1 MPFAP
6 VINLGTLNGV
16 DGFRLNGVGLGDR
29 SGASVASAGD
39 VNGDGFDDLI
49 VGAQG
54 ANNSSGSSYVVFGKA
69 GGFTSTIEL
78 SSLNGTT
85 GFRLRG
91 VAMDDQSGFSAAS
104 AGDVNGDGFD
114 DLIVGAVSADPG
126 GNTSAG
132 SSYVVF
138 GKAGGFASSLALSSL
153 NGTTGFRLDGVAEY
167 DQSGTVASAGDV
179 NGDGFDDLIVGAGG
193 AGPGGRAG
201 AGSSYVVF
209 GKAGGFASTLALSAL
224 NGTNGFRLDGVTA
237 WDLSGY
243 SVASAGDVNGD
254 GFDDLIVGA
263 RQADPGGNNAAGSSY
278 VVFGKA
284 GGFTSTIALSSL
296 NGTTGFRLDGAAAN
310 DSSGWSVAS
319 AGDVN
324 GDGFDDLIVGAIS
337 ADPGGRAGA
346 GSSYVVFGKAGG
358 FASTLALS
366 SLNGTTGFRLDGV
379 AGMDGSG
386 YSVASAGDFNGD
398 GFDDLIVGAAGA
410 DPGGNASAGSSY
422 VVFGKAG
429 GFASTLALS
438 SLNGTNGFRLDGVA
452 LGDQSGSSVASAGD
466 VNGDGFDDLIVGA
479 NQADPDDNDA
489 AGSSYVVFGRAT
501 AQNENPFT
509 NGNDVINLN
518 TLLASGT
525 YYLPDVSNALD
536 GNDTVTLS
544 NTVNVGVAF
553 NGGIGNDTI
562 TGGTGND
569 VIDGGAGADSIN
581 GGAGTADIV
590 SFSSLGLGIYV
601 DLVNGFAQDEGGL
614 YDRLTGIEGAYGTDA
629 LRSGLLSDVLLGDGN
644 ANIFFGFGGQDYI
657 IGNGG
662 ADTIDVGSGANN
674 IALGGTGNDTIIG
687 GADVDF
693 LYGNDG
699 SDSLTGGGGND
710 WLFGGDFAG
719 AAITGADRA
728 FGGAGN
734 DVIAVGD
741 RGGSFAL
748 ADGGSGNDMI
758 YGGALANDVIRGGT
772 GSDYAYGNTGADTY
786 RFETGDLVSG
796 DVDTIFAFNAGDRFS
811 FAASYLNQIS
821 VAAGTNAGNSGV
833 YLAHTGSTWI
843 AWLPFQSVANVNAG
857 LIFE

>member
-91 VAMDDQSGFSAAS
+91 VAMDDLSGFSAAS

-366 SLNGTTGFRLDGV
+366 
-379 AGMDGSG
+379 A
-386 YSVASAGDFNGD
+386 
-398 GFDDLIVGAAGA
+398 
-410 DPGGNASAGSSY
+410 
-422 VVFGKAG
+422 
-429 GFASTLALS
+429 
-438 SLNGTNGFRLDGVA
+438 LNGTNGFRLDGVTA
-452 LGDQSGSSVASAGD
+452 WDLSGYSVASAGD

-614 YDRLTGIEGAYGTDA
+614 YDILTGIEGAYGTVA